1 MLVLIFSPKTSFFFL
16 PTRLWEFLL
25 GLYCAKY
32 YLSKKSNNNYQ
43 FIGNFAFIL
52 IFFLIILI
60 GSDLIYISEQY
71 YFLLVIFI
79 CLATSLIMIYGL
91 SDSIFK
97 FNYVYKL

>member
-1 MLVLIFSPKTSFFFL
+1 MGVFIRTILRKVLFKQ
-16 PTRLWEFLL
+16 
-25 GLYCAKY
+25 
-32 YLSKKSNNNYQ
+32 KSNKNYQ

-97 FNYVYKL
+97 FNFFINL